1 MFATNIII
9 WIDVLAQETL
19 HAKHISDEKD
29 ITCGK
34 NLTTNTSDHHLH
46 KVSGVLES
54 DESVYRVDG
63 GDVGEKLSN
72 SHVCCLAQLCLAA
85 A

>member
-46 KVSGVLES
+46 KVIGVLES

-63 GDVGEKLSN
+63 VDV
-72 SHVCCLAQLCLAA
+72 AQ
-85 A
+85 